1 MGQLN
6 GQDDDNDHPCV
17 WRSFFVIGAR
27 HEATPRWRLRAAG
40 GPWMRSGVGAVPR
53 YPAGFERTGEAL
65 RHPLRRPLG
74 HVGGDALGVARATH
88 LLSRDEARRIVN
100 IAKLP
105 ELLRPI

>member
-1 MGQLN
+1 M
-6 GQDDDNDHPCV
+6 DA
-17 WRSFFVIGAR
+17 F
-27 HEATPRWRLRAAG
+27 G
-40 GPWMRSGVGAVPR
+40 GWGLSPR

-65 RHPLRRPLG
+65 RHPLG
-74 HVGGDALGVARATH
+74 DVGGDALGVARATH